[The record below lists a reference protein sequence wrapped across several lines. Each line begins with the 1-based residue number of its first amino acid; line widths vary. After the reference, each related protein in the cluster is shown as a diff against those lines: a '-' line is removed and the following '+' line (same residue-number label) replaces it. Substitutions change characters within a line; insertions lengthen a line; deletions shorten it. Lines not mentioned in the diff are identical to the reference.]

1 MPQICAR
8 KKTALSIHSNNLN
21 NLARKESI
29 MKCASFDRIITAF
42 EKNALAVQEAKSE
55 GKKVVGQYCLYSPSE
70 IAVAA
75 GAIPVSLCGTR
86 NDSIPAAE
94 EMLPRAL
101 CPLIKS
107 SFGFALKDSC
117 PYLSAADVVVA
128 DTTCDGKKKMYEL
141 LAAYKP
147 VFLLQL
153 PQVQNDDALAYWR
166 HQFELLIAYLE
177 KEFGVSITEQKLR
190 DAIKLMNRE
199 RMALKAV
206 MDLAKRKPSPITG
219 MELLEI
225 GFKTSFF
232 PDKEIGISMML
243 ELADDLGKMAD
254 AGQTGVAAS
263 APRILLTGVPVGMGS
278 HKVVRLIEE
287 CGGSVVCLDNCSG
300 YKKTR
305 VMMDEQGDPLTEM
318 ARRYLDVPC
327 AVMSPNPRRYEAIR
341 ELAADF
347 AVDAVID
354 LTWQGCQTYAV
365 ESSSLKKFVQES
377 LQLPFLQIETDYSET
392 DTEQLKVRIEAFIEM
407 L

>member
-1 MPQICAR
+1 
-8 KKTALSIHSNNLN
+8 
-21 NLARKESI
+21 

-42 EKNALAVQEAKSE
+42 EKNALAVQEAKRE

-177 KEFGVSITEQKLR
+177 KEFDVSITEQKLR
-190 DAIKLMNRE
+190 
-199 RMALKAV
+199 
-206 MDLAKRKPSPITG
+206 
-219 MELLEI
+219 
-225 GFKTSFF
+225 
-232 PDKEIGISMML
+232 
-243 ELADDLGKMAD
+243 
-254 AGQTGVAAS
+254 
-263 APRILLTGVPVGMGS
+263 
-278 HKVVRLIEE
+278 
-287 CGGSVVCLDNCSG
+287 
-300 YKKTR
+300 
-305 VMMDEQGDPLTEM
+305 
-318 ARRYLDVPC
+318 
-327 AVMSPNPRRYEAIR
+327 
-341 ELAADF
+341 
-347 AVDAVID
+347 
-354 LTWQGCQTYAV
+354 
-365 ESSSLKKFVQES
+365 
-377 LQLPFLQIETDYSET
+377 
-392 DTEQLKVRIEAFIEM
+392 
-407 L
+407 

>member
-1 MPQICAR
+1 
-8 KKTALSIHSNNLN
+8 
-21 NLARKESI
+21 
-29 MKCASFDRIITAF
+29 MKCASFDRITTAF
-42 EKNALAVQEAKSE
+42 EKNALAIQEAKAE

-94 EMLPRAL
+94 EILPRAL

-117 PYLSAADVVVA
+117 PYLVASDVVVA

-141 LAAYKP
+141 LSEYKP

-153 PQVQNDDALAYWR
+153 PQVQNEEALSYWR
-166 HQFELLIAYLE
+166 HQFELLIDYLE
-177 KEFGVSITEQKLR
+177 KEFQVSITDEKLR
-190 DAIKLMNRE
+190 EAVRVMNRE
-199 RMALKAV
+199 RLALKAV
-206 MDLAKRKPSPITG
+206 MDLARRKPSPITG
-219 MELLEI
+219 MEALEI
-225 GFKTSFF
+225 AFKTSFF
-232 PDKEIGISMML
+232 PDKEKGISMML
-243 ELADDLGKMAD
+243 DLAEETGRKAD
-254 AGQTGVAAS
+254 AGESCFS
-263 APRILLTGVPVGMGS
+263 ADTPRILLTGVPIGMGS

-287 CGGSVVCLDNCSG
+287 CGGNVVCLDNCSG

-305 VMMDEQGDPLTEM
+305 VMMAEDGDPLTEM

-327 AVMSPNPRRYEAIR
+327 SIMSPNPRRYEAIR

-347 AVDAVID
+347 SVDAVVD

-365 ESSSLKKFVQES
+365 ESWSLKKFVQDE
-377 LQLPFLQIETDYSET
+377 LRLPFLQIETDYSET
-392 DTEQLKVRIEAFIEM
+392 DTEQVKVRIEAFIEM

>member
-1 MPQICAR
+1 
-8 KKTALSIHSNNLN
+8 
-21 NLARKESI
+21 
-29 MKCASFDRIITAF
+29 MKCASFDRIVSAF
-42 EKNALAVQEAKSE
+42 EKNALAVQEAKRE

-86 NDSIPAAE
+86 NDSIPVAE
-94 EMLPRAL
+94 EVLPRSL

-107 SFGFALKDSC
+107 SFGFALNDSC
-117 PYLSAADVVVA
+117 PYLAAADVVVA

-141 LAAYKP
+141 LSAHKP

-153 PQVQNDDALAYWR
+153 PQVQNEDSLAYWR
-166 HQFELLIAYLE
+166 HQFEMLIAHLE
-177 KEFGVSITEQKLR
+177 KEFDVSITDEKLR
-190 DAIKLMNRE
+190 NAIKVMNRE
-199 RMALKAV
+199 RLALKAV
-206 MDLAKRKPSPITG
+206 MDLAKRKPSPVTG
-219 MELLEI
+219 MELMEI
-225 GFKTSFF
+225 AFKTSFF
-232 PDKEIGISMML
+232 PDKEKGIAML
-243 ELADDLGKMAD
+243 FDLAEELNKKAD
-254 AGQTGVAAS
+254 AGVAGISAT

-278 HKVVRLIEE
+278 HKVVRLVEE

-327 AVMSPNPRRYEAIR
+327 AVMSPNPRRFEAVKDLTA
-341 ELAADF
+341 EF

-354 LTWQGCQTYAV
+354 LTWLGCQTYAV
-365 ESSSLKKFVQES
+365 ESYSLKEFVQDS
-377 LQLPFLQIETDYSET
+377 LRLPFLQIETDYSET

>member
-1 MPQICAR
+1 MRCQ
-8 KKTALSIHSNNLN
+8 
-21 NLARKESI
+21 
-29 MKCASFDRIITAF
+29 SFDRIVSAF
-42 EKNALAVQEAKSE
+42 EKNALAVQEAKKQ

-107 SFGFALKDSC
+107 SFGFALNDSC
-117 PYLSAADVVVA
+117 PYLGAADVVVA

-153 PQVQNDDALAYWR
+153 PQVQNEDSLAYWR
-166 HQFELLIAYLE
+166 RQFELLVAFLE
-177 KEFGVSITEQKLR
+177 KEFQVSITEEKLR
-190 DAIKLMNRE
+190 DAIRLMNRE
-199 RMALKAV
+199 RQALKAV
-206 MDLAKRKPSPITG
+206 MDLARRKPSPITG

-225 GFKTSFF
+225 SFKTSFF
-232 PDKEIGISMML
+232 PDKEKGIAMMHDL
-243 ELADDLGKMAD
+243 AQELGALAD
-254 AGQTGVAAS
+254 AGKAGAAAS
-263 APRILLTGVPVGMGS
+263 APRILLTGVPTGMGS

-305 VMMDEQGDPLTEM
+305 VMMDESGDPLTEM

-327 AVMSPNPRRYEAIR
+327 AVMSPNPRRYEAIK

-347 AVDAVID
+347 SVNAVVD

-365 ESSSLKKFVQES
+365 ESWSLKKFVQES
-377 LQLPFLQIETDYSET
+377 LNLPYMQIETDYSET

>member
-1 MPQICAR
+1 
-8 KKTALSIHSNNLN
+8 
-21 NLARKESI
+21 
-29 MKCASFDRIITAF
+29 MKCASFDNIISAF
-42 EKNALAVQEAKSE
+42 EKNALAVQEAKRE

-94 EMLPRAL
+94 EVLPRAL

-117 PYLSAADVVVA
+117 PYLSASDVVVA
-128 DTTCDGKKKMYEL
+128 DTTCDGKKKMYEHL
-141 LAAYKP
+141 SAYKP

-166 HQFELLIAYLE
+166 HQFELLIDYLE
-177 KEFGVSITEQKLR
+177 KEFDVSITDDKLR
-190 DAIKLMNRE
+190 DAIKVMNRE
-199 RMALKAV
+199 RLALKAV
-206 MDLAKRKPSPITG
+206 MDLAMRKPSPING
-219 MELLEI
+219 MELMEI
-225 GFKTSFF
+225 AFKTSFF
-232 PDKEIGISMML
+232 PDKEKGISMMTA
-243 ELADDLGKMAD
+243 LADELGKKAD
-254 AGQTGVAAS
+254 AGEASFSAS

-327 AVMSPNPRRYEAIR
+327 AIMSPNPRRYEAIR
-341 ELAADF
+341 EMANGF
-347 AVDAVID
+347 SVDAIVD

-365 ESSSLKKFVQES
+365 ESSSLKKFVQDS
-377 LQLPFLQIETDYSET
+377 LNLPFMQIETDYSET
-392 DTEQLKVRIEAFIEM
+392 DTEQLKVRIEAFMEM